1 MTSSIDVLGLGIAA
15 IDDLLYV
22 ESFPRPD
29 QVMRIVRRERQC
41 GGLTATALVAA
52 SRLGS
57 ASAYAGVLGEDS
69 DSEFVMERMQAM
81 KVDLTHLVH
90 ESGARPIRSTIIVD
104 ESSSTRTI
112 LCDLNGVV
120 GAAPDRP
127 EESVIRSA
135 KVLFVDNFG
144 IEGMIRAAQIAREA
158 GIPVVGDF
166 SQAGSQDIEELL
178 SLCDH
183 PILSLDFAR
192 GVTSTG
198 TPTDILEVLW
208 NEDRNTVVVT
218 AGSEGAWALSREGI
232 ESERHYPAFRVEAV
246 DTTGC
251 GDVFHGAYA
260 SALARGMSVHE
271 RIRFASA
278 AAALKSTNP
287 GGQGG
292 IPDRKM
298 VEDFLQAHPE

>member
-1 MTSSIDVLGLGIAA
+1 MTSSIDVLGLGVAA

-22 ESFPRPD
+22 NSFPRPD

-57 ASAYAGVLGEDS
+57 AAAYAGVLGEDS
-69 DSEFVMERMQAM
+69 DSEFVTERMRAM

-90 ESGARPIRSTIIVD
+90 KSGARPIRSTIIVD

-135 KVLFVDNFG
+135 RVLFVDNFG
-144 IEGMIRAAQIAREA
+144 VTGMIRAARIARMA

-166 SQAGSQDIEELL
+166 SQAGSQDIEEIL

-192 GVTSTG
+192 GVTSVQ
-198 TPTDILEVLW
+198 TPVDILKVLW

-218 AGSEGAWALSREGI
+218 AGAEGAWALSREGI
-232 ESERHYPAFRVEAV
+232 ESECHYSAFRVETV

-260 SALARGMSVHE
+260 SALARGMNVHE

-278 AAALKSTNP
+278 GRRNQGNDSGGTGRHPKP
-287 GGQGG
+287 GDGRRF
-292 IPDRKM
+292 PWNSN
-298 VEDFLQAHPE
+298 